1 MERGKLGLHVRST
14 MSLEDLEAEVR
25 LALAAEGFGIL
36 TEIDAQAVL
45 QKELHKDI
53 GPYRILGACNPQF
66 AHRAIEQWRGI
77 GVLLPCNVVLWDAGD
92 HRVVQ
97 AFDPLAMTHF
107 VEDPDLVP
115 VAEEAAA
122 AIERAMRAVEAAG
135 EAVSA
140 N

>member
-14 MSLEDLEAEVR
+14 MNLEDLEAEVR
-25 LALAAEGFGIL
+25 QALATEGFGIL

-45 QKELHKDI
+45 QQKLGKDI
-53 GPYRILGACNPQF
+53 GPYRILGACNPGF
-66 AHRAIEQWRGI
+66 AHRALEQWRGI

-97 AFDPLAMTHF
+97 VFDPLSMTKF
-107 VEDPDLVP
+107 VDDPELAP

-122 AIERAMRAVEAAG
+122 ALERALRAVEAAG
-135 EAVSA
+135 NAVSKT
-140 N
+140 